1 MGVASRLTLA
11 LLAAVALPG
20 DAVEHL
26 PKLHLR
32 RHGHHNRNGLAML
45 GSGGGGGGMGML
57 GSLIG
62 DSQRRLA
69 SAEAH
74 HEKVVK
80 QAREHLTSLLA
91 MQSEALGSALGT
103 YAEALTNATESLA
116 EAVNTTK
123 VAVEIQEKA
132 ANKPGDGW
140 GGPEVEARA
149 RLSAKVQIMEREM
162 RRLLRKQSRT
172 MEEAK
177 RQTVDTFEDATSA
190 LSRKIGDASP
200 ILDEAKASLERSE
213 AVAAAAAVGLSGK
226 KGGEEGKKDG
236 APGKGKAEA
245 DVDGLAKALVAA
257 KNSTDIKMLAAQ
269 AQFDA
274 QAEKAKMNLTKG
286 VAAILGDLAAAEK
299 EELKSVHGSDAGITT
314 MLKSHILKSH
324 VVKTQIVTV
333 EPVQAKKQPAAAAQ
347 KPPASAAAAKP
358 ALATKPAAAIV
369 AVAKPAAAAAAATL

>member
-11 LLAAVALPG
+11 LVAAVALPG

-45 GSGGGGGGMGML
+45 GGGAGGGGMGML

-91 MQSEALGSALGT
+91 TQSEALGSALGA
-103 YAEALTNATESLA
+103 YAEALTIATKSLE

-123 VAVEIQEKA
+123 VAVEQQEKAA

-149 RLSAKVQIMEREM
+149 RLSAKVLIMERET
-162 RRLLRKQSRT
+162 RRLSRQQSRT

-177 RQTVDTFEDATSA
+177 RQTVDTFEDAASA

-200 ILDEAKASLERSE
+200 ILDEAKASLESSE
-213 AVAAAAAVGLSGK
+213 AAAAAAGIAGK
-226 KGGEEGKKDG
+226 KGGEQ
-236 APGKGKAEA
+236 GKGKAA
-245 DVDGLAKALVAA
+245 DVDSLAKALVAA
-257 KNSTDIKMLAAQ
+257 KNSTNIKIIVAQ
-269 AQFDA
+269 TQFDA
-274 QAEKAKMNLTKG
+274 QAEKAKKDLTKG
-286 VAAILGDLAAAEK
+286 VAGILGDLSAAEK
-299 EELKSVHGSDAGITT
+299 EELKSVHGSDADMPTI
-314 MLKSHILKSH
+314 LKSHILKSH
-324 VVKTQIVTV
+324 VAKTQPVTV
-333 EPVQAKKQPAAAAQ
+333 KPVEAKKQTAAAAQ
-347 KPPASAAAAKP
+347 KPAAPAAVAKP
-358 ALATKPAAAIV
+358 ALAATPAAAIA
-369 AVAKPAAAAAAATL
+369 AVAKPAAAAAAATKPAAKK